1 MANVQTS
8 EVHAKHTAVNVEPW
22 KVKADNNANHS
33 IIMWY
38 LNPINP
44 INNCPR
50 NLTHCLTKVTK
61 EIRL

>member
-8 EVHAKHTAVNVEPW
+8 EVDTKHTAVNVGPW
-22 KVKADNNANHS
+22 NVKADNS

-38 LNPINP
+38 FNPYYF
-44 INNCPR
+44 NNGPR

-61 EIRL
+61 ETRL